1 MNRIRRG
8 SRVGWF
14 LVGVLAVCGSYAHAQ
29 ATSTGSGQA
38 YPSRPIEFVAHTSPG
53 SGTDLFGRN
62 VSNLLEKEKIFS
74 QPITHSNRTGGLG
87 VVAFNYIKS
96 KRGDPHVVLTVAT
109 GSMLNAAS
117 RPELDLPLSTFTPLA
132 FFAQDPQAIAVRA
145 ESKIRTIPDLI
156 EAAKREPTGL
166 TVGLTS
172 AVGVGR
178 FIALPARAR
187 HRREVQDRV
196 VQGGRRCRA
205 RDARRTRRND
215 RGKPER
221 NAVALRDKKMRVLAV
236 TGERRFARAPEVP
249 TLKELGFNIVAAT
262 GRGFAMPAGVPKE
275 AAAAMEAALK
285 RVHDSPAYKEYAE
298 RNIFEDKY
306 LGSAEFAQYLVVKRV
321 EAEEFLK
328 TIGVLKP

>member
-1 MNRIRRG
+1 MSTRFLSRSTRIG
-8 SRVGWF
+8 GF
-14 LVGVLAVCGSYAHAQ
+14 LAGFLAICAADSHAQ
-29 ATSTGSGQA
+29 V
-38 YPSRPIEFVAHTSPG
+38 YPSRPIEFVAHTSAG

-62 VSNLLEKEKIFS
+62 VSGMLEKEKIFS

-96 KRGDPHVVLTVAT
+96 KRGDPHVVLTVGT

-117 RPELDLPLSTFTPLA
+117 RPEVDLPLSTYTPLA

-145 ESKIRTIPDLI
+145 ESKIRTVPDLI
-156 EAAKREPTGL
+156 EAAKREATGL

-178 FIALPARAR
+178 FVLYLLERDTPAKF
-187 HRREVQDRV
+187 RV
-196 VQGGRRCRA
+196 VSFKGGG
-205 RDARRTRRND
+205 DAVLATLGGHVEMTAENLSEML
-215 RGKPER
+215 PLYET
-221 NAVALRDKKMRVLAV
+221 KKMRVLAV

-285 RVHDSPAYKEYAE
+285 RVYDSPAYQEYAE
-298 RNIFEDKY
+298 RNIFENKY
-306 LGSAEFAQYLVVKRV
+306 LGSADFAQYLVARRV
-321 EAEEFLK
+321 ESEEFLK
-328 TIGVLKP
+328 TIGILKP

>member
-1 MNRIRRG
+1 MNRTRRG
-8 SRVGWF
+8 TR
-14 LVGVLAVCGSYAHAQ
+14 LVWLLCGSLAVCGGQ
-29 ATSTGSGQA
+29 ACAQA
-38 YPSRPIEFVAHTSPG
+38 YPSKPIEFVAHTSPG

-62 VSNLLEKEKIFS
+62 VSGLLEKEKSFS

-87 VVAFNYIKS
+87 VVALNYIKS

-117 RPELDLPLSTFTPLA
+117 RPELDLPLNTYTPLA
-132 FFAQDPQAIAVRA
+132 FFAQDPQAIAIRA

-156 EAAKREPTGL
+156 EAAKRETTGL

-172 AVGVGR
+172 AIGTGR
-178 FIALPARAR
+178 YVLYLIE
-187 HRREVQDRV
+187 RETAAKFRIVSFK
-196 VQGGRRCRA
+196 GGG
-205 RDARRTRRND
+205 DAVLATLGGHVEMTAENLS
-215 RGKPER
+215 EM
-221 NAVALRDKKMRVLAV
+221 LSLYETKKMRVLAV

-285 RVHDSPAYKEYAE
+285 RVHDSPAYKEYSE

-306 LGSAEFAQYLVVKRV
+306 LGNADFAQYLVARRLEV
-321 EAEEFLK
+321 EEFLK
-328 TIGVLKP
+328 TIGMLKP